1 MGSILSSSLA
11 MRSHRELCSRIENAE
26 VESFASSVSPFG
38 SRSSTA
44 LLEREPRL
52 KFIWDGVTS
61 AAGVV
66 TQEVFVGVR

>member
-1 MGSILSSSLA
+1 
-11 MRSHRELCSRIENAE
+11 MRLTAFVVQAE